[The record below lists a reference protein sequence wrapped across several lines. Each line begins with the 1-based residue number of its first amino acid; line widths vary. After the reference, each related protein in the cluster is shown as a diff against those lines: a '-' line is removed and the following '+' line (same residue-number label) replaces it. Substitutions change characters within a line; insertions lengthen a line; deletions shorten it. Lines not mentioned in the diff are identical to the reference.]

1 LTKIDL
7 KTKIIEKIQKEKKK
21 KSKTWWIS
29 IVIHSVMGV
38 R

>member
-21 KSKTWWIS
+21 KKAKHGGL
-29 IVIHSVMGV
+29 VL
-38 R
+38 